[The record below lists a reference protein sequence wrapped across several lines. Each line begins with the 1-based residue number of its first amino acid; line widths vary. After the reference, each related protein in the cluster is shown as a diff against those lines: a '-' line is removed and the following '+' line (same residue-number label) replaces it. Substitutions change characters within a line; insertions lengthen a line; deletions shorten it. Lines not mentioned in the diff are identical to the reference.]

1 MTEASAPFDDAF
13 ASVTNADEAVGLFV
27 ALLAEE
33 RERARRADLDGLA
46 ELADPKFRAL
56 TLLAKFDVSDDV
68 REELAR
74 RARENILLIRHL
86 AAFFKSLTVDEER
99 STYTT
104 AGTRNQAVLGRNLG
118 AL

>member
-1 MTEASAPFDDAF
+1 MTEASAPFEDAF
-13 ASVTNADEAVGLFV
+13 ASVTNADEAVALFA
-27 ALLAEE
+27 ALLTEE

-46 ELADPKFRAL
+46 ELADPKFRVL
-56 TLLAKFDVSDDV
+56 VLLSKFEVSDGV
-68 REELAR
+68 RQELAR
-74 RARENILLIRHL
+74 RAKDNILLIRHL
-86 AAFFKSLTVDEER
+86 AAFFKSLTVDEAR